1 MAARDRML
9 GRNRGLTFV
18 GAHAASIEW
27 SVERLARFLDAFPKA
42 HVDLAARMAQFQ
54 HQSVRDHAAVRGFFI
69 RYQDRILYGT
79 DLTHNPGLD
88 GAEFRA
94 SARKRWLSDW
104 QYLATGE
111 DQRIAEIDA
120 DARGLALPRSVI
132 DKIYYDNARRVF
144 APRAPPV
151 MQTVNYQPDDTNFA
165 NPERGFSRARRQ
177 VPVDPR
183 AIQMSLLHL
192 YFRLDDFEHTP
203 LPAEFLK
210 TFRDRFDE
218 ARALGVKAVPR
229 FTYSFPRNED
239 YSDTDAPL
247 PTVFAHLDQLA
258 PILSENADVIAVM
271 EAGFIG
277 AWGEWHHS
285 TDALETPAAKAAV
298 LRKLLRVLPSSRAV
312 TLRYQGDKQL
322 VFGRSAPMEPA
333 EAFTGTDVARVGH
346 HNDCLLASA
355 DNWGAYRPHDAAA
368 LAAQKAYLRAESR
381 FLRRAARP
389 ATRLATPSR
398 SSSARRSRR
407 TRPPALEPAQF
418 RLPSG
423 GHQAVATPGLS
434 ARNRPPPRLSVPL
447 DRRELPGG
455 RRARRDLQRRDRP
468 TNDGF
473 AAPYNE
479 LDSTRAEKPGVVARI
494 CSPARHRSA
503 PLGCRGDSRHP
514 VAGCLPAAIEPGVY
528 DAFLN
533 LPDPAPRLRGPPNI
547 RSGSRTLACG
557 SPKPATIRSGLRY
570 ASRGGR
576 RHVHCPQASLPGE
589 GKPPYD
595 DLQFLP
601 RRTAGGRAV
610 AGPFSRRAGD
620 LRPACADRPLDR
632 QQPRRRADP
641 ADGLELGTPSAPTST
656 RPR

>member
-1 MAARDRML
+1 MQAARRHRRRRPLPPTRWRTSRSVPKFDAHVHINVDDPAAIEEAREQGFELLSINVDYGDFPRIARQAAVARSLHARHPGRFHFAATFSMDGWGEPGWAERVKREISDARAQGALAVKIWKNVGMELRDKSGRLVMIDDPGFDPVTAHLRKLGMPLIGHQGEPYNTWLPLGQMTTANDRAYFAAHPEFHMYLHPEMPSYEEQMAARDRML

-151 MQTVNYQPDDTNFA
+151 MQTVKYQPDDTNFA

-192 YFRLDDFEHTP
+192 YFRLDDFKHTP

-247 PTVFAHLDQLA
+247 PTVLAHLDQLA
-258 PILSENADVIAVM
+258 PILSENADVIAFM

-285 TDALETPAAKAAV
+285 TNALETPAAKAAV

-322 VFGRSAPMEPA
+322 VFGRSAPMERPRRSPA
-333 EAFTGTDVARVGH
+333 PMSR
-346 HNDCLLASA
+346 ASA
-355 DNWGAYRPHDAAA
+355 TITIAYSPRPTTGGPTARTMPPRLPPRRLTCGPRAA
-368 LAAQKAYLRAESR
+368 SS
-381 FLRRAARP
+381 RRAARP

-398 SSSARRSRR
+398 SSSARTLSPNSPTCAGASSISTTIRRSSSCGEAR
-407 TRPPALEPAQF
+407 
-418 RLPSG
+418 
-423 GHQAVATPGLS
+423 AVCP
-434 ARNRPPPRLSVPL
+434 
-447 DRRELPGG
+447 
-455 RRARRDLQRRDRP
+455 
-468 TNDGF
+468 
-473 AAPYNE
+473 
-479 LDSTRAEKPGVVARI
+479 K
-494 CSPARHRSA
+494 SPASSA
-503 PLGCRGDSRHP
+503 
-514 VAGCLPAAIEPGVY
+514 I
-528 DAFLN
+528 
-533 LPDPAPRLRGPPNI
+533 
-547 RSGSRTLACG
+547 GSA
-557 SPKPATIRSGLRY
+557 
-570 ASRGGR
+570 
-576 RHVHCPQASLPGE
+576 
-589 GKPPYD
+589 
-595 DLQFLP
+595 
-601 RRTAGGRAV
+601 
-610 AGPFSRRAGD
+610 
-620 LRPACADRPLDR
+620 
-632 QQPRRRADP
+632 
-641 ADGLELGTPSAPTST
+641 
-656 RPR
+656 